1 MKRNSEALENEIQR
15 VKDDRFFRIL
25 TGIIRLEMRE
35 GHLKWKISDL
45 SRLTQT
51 SRPLLYYYFG
61 KSKEKMVHEALET
74 ISSEVFGFDPSRLAL
89 WNSGRY
95 SEALVF
101 SKMTAEKHPE
111 IYEFFFFWRNRGH
124 HPMGKYLR
132 DLEQRYFKKLE
143 LTFPHLSSSQL
154 RVMMSAL
161 YGYVLI
167 ESTKDEDAQLLF
179 DLLARTQDRI

>member
-1 MKRNSEALENEIQR
+1 MKSDSQVLKNEIQR
-15 VKDDRFFRIL
+15 VKDDRFFKIL

-45 SRLTQT
+45 SRITQT

-61 KSKEKMVHEALET
+61 KSKEKMVHQALET
-74 ISSEVFGFDPSRLAL
+74 ISSEVFGFDPSRMEL

-95 SEALVF
+95 SEALIF
-101 SKMTAEKHPE
+101 SKKTAQKHPE
-111 IYEFFFFWRNRGH
+111 IYEFFFYWRNRSH
-124 HPMGKYLR
+124 HPMGKYLK

-143 LTFPHLSSSQL
+143 ATFSKLSRSQL

-167 ESTKDEDAQLLF
+167 ESTEDQDAQLLF
-179 DLLARTQDRI
+179 ELLTAQGN